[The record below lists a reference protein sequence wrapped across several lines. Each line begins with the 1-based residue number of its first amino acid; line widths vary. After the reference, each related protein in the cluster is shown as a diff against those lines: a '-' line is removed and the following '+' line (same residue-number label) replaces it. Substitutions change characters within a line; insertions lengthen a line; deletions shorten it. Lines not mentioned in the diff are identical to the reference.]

1 MVIKNL
7 INRNR
12 LKKFMHVS
20 IDELCMCTNFGGR
33 DLSSF
38 EDTVTLFLFTF
49 VFVYFCF
56 CLLFFCR
63 VDVGVDVT
71 CMHINFHGHGL

>member
-7 INRNR
+7 INRNQ
-12 LKKFMHVS
+12 LKKFMHVR
-20 IDELCMCTNFGGR
+20 IDELCMCTNFGGH

-38 EDTVTLFLFTF
+38 KDTVTLFLFTF

-56 CLLFFCR
+56 CR
-63 VDVGVDVT
+63 VDIGVDVT